1 MYIVISG
8 NTGTGKS
15 TLGRHLCKELNK
27 KVPFEYIDERCFH
40 HELVQQMFDCPS
52 KYAFLIQMNFLLQRT
67 LKIRH
72 LIENNQ
78 IFLMERSV
86 EEDLLFAYRYY
97 QLKNISS
104 EEFKIYKKFWKEC
117 LNKVPPPSLY
127 VCLRSSDVC
136 TLTKRIIEG
145 NEKRTRSKEL
155 QDNDLQE
162 YVSQMNRLYDKWF
175 KKLKE
180 RKIIT
185 SVSETTDLENHENF
199 REILNL
205 VLSLVYSGKT

>member
-1 MYIVISG
+1 
-8 NTGTGKS
+8 
-15 TLGRHLCKELNK
+15 
-27 KVPFEYIDERCFH
+27 
-40 HELVQQMFDCPS
+40 
-52 KYAFLIQMNFLLQRT
+52 
-67 LKIRH
+67 
-72 LIENNQ
+72 
-78 IFLMERSV
+78 MERSV